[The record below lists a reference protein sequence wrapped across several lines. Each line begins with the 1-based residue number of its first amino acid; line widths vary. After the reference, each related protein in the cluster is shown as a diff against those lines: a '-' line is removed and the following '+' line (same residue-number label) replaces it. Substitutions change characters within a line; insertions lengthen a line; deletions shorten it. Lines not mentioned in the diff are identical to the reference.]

1 MPYADVNGLHLYFEQ
16 CGEGPPLVLLH
27 GGLLTI
33 ELSFGVA
40 MPVLAEHHRVI
51 AVELQGHGRT
61 ADIDRPMTFDSSPP
75 TSWACWTT
83 SASSGRTCSASA
95 SVGSRPTSC
104 SSTTRTVS
112 GGRSWPRPTTAMTGE
127 VKSHPERL
135 PTEAD
140 FAAMREAY
148 AAVAPDPSHFEAFA
162 EKTGA
167 MVHGFEGWTDDQLRA
182 IDAPVLVL
190 IGDTDFILVPNAAEA
205 AELLPRG
212 QLAVLPGD
220 HPHGHDPQRAGRPG
234 GGGVPQAVEP
244 VVPPDGDLGVVT
256 ASPSSSEAVSSGPG
270 PVPARTNL
278 DRPLQRRWRPGV

>member
-1 MPYADVNGLHLYFEQ
+1 MSCAGSYRLIGMPYADVNGLHLYFEQ

-40 MPVLAEHHRVI
+40 MPVLAEHHRII

-61 ADIDRPMTFDSSPP
+61 ADIDRPMTFASLAADVVGLLDHLGIDRADVFGFSLGGL
-75 TSWACWTT
+75 TT
-83 SASSGRTCSASA
+83 YELLVRHPDRIRRAVVASA
-95 SVGSRPTSC
+95 DHRNDRG
-104 SSTTRTVS
+104 
-112 GGRSWPRPTTAMTGE
+112 GE
-127 VKSHPERL
+127 VDPERL

-140 FAAMREAY
+140 FGAMREAY

-182 IDAPVLVL
+182 IAAPVLVL

-212 QLAVLPGD
+212 QLAVLPGTTHMD
-220 HPHGHDPQRAGRPG
+220 MTRSGLVG
-234 GGGVPQAVEP
+234 AV
-244 VVPPDGDLGVVT
+244 VDTFLRRDVQNGALT
-256 ASPSSSEAVSSGPG
+256 EA
-270 PVPARTNL
+270 
-278 DRPLQRRWRPGV
+278 RR